1 MASTHLLLCC
11 ACALCESP
19 LPGKAS
25 RARLLVGWCS
35 ACGPLHYIAII
46 WQTHAKFGRLRGRSA
61 CRAICCRQRVGLECQ
76 RRLFRQGAQPAHL
89 QLPGPW
95 GAADVVPKMA
105 PQDLPLRCG
114 LGGASGPQNTR
125 KKIAAAARPS
135 CTYSYQNESI
145 SMAAIKAI
153 RRPMPPALR
162 NAAPP
167 WPSTRCGTPLARL
180 VPQPLL
186 RAPRARPATRQA
198 EQVQVFFR
206 CAPPAALCGA
216 FVHGIG
222 DKGQEVDGRC
232 SAERPQR
239 EPARPD
245 TPAQRSGPAQQQE
258 QGWA

>member
-1 MASTHLLLCC
+1 MVQCLRATTLYSDHLADACKVWQAEGPQCLQSHMLPPACGARVPAPFVQTGRT
-11 ACALCESP
+11 ACA
-19 LPGKAS
+19 
-25 RARLLVGWCS
+25 S
-35 ACGPLHYIAII
+35 AVAGPL
-46 WQTHAKFGRLRGRSA
+46 G
-61 CRAICCRQRVGLECQ
+61 CCRC
-76 RRLFRQGAQPAHL
+76 GAEDGPA
-89 QLPGPW
+89 GPALALW
-95 GAADVVPKMA
+95 PWWRIGSSKYK
-105 PQDLPLRCG
+105 
-114 LGGASGPQNTR
+114 

-245 TPAQRSGPAQQQE
+245 TPAQRSGPAQHQE